1 MISPSHRPHSSS
13 PSPHRGEGRG
23 EGAASSD
30 ADSRIASS
38 NHPLTPTLSPEG
50 RGRFA
55 GIALAILSLVAPAA
69 AQERVLNVYN
79 WSDYIAEDTV
89 KKFTA
94 ETGIKVNY
102 DVYDSNEVLETK
114 LTAGRSGY
122 DIVVPTASP
131 FMARQIQ
138 AGLLRTL
145 DKAQLKNWGNL
156 DPEILQRLAQYDP
169 GNDHAVPWMWGT
181 VGIGYNVDKVKRIM
195 ADAPV
200 TSLKIV
206 FDPATVERFAGCGV
220 ELLDSPTD
228 VLPAA
233 LAFLGLAPDS
243 QAKEDLDRAAAQ
255 LMKVRPAVR
264 KFHSS
269 EYINDLAN
277 GNACL
282 VFGYSGDVFQAAAR
296 AREARRGVNVAYAIP
311 REGALLW
318 VDGMVLPKDARNLD
332 AAHRF
337 LDFLM
342 RPEIVAETTNRL
354 GYANANRASAPLI
367 EDEIRRDPA
376 VYPPPEVRARFY
388 TVSVPSRE
396 YDRLRTR
403 AWTRVKTGR

>member
-1 MISPSHRPHSSS
+1 MNSLDDPHAVSSA
-13 PSPHRGEGRG
+13 RV
-23 EGAASSD
+23 
-30 ADSRIASS
+30 SR
-38 NHPLTPTLSPEG
+38 
-50 RGRFA
+50 A
-55 GIALAILSLVAPAA
+55 GWLVALLLCCLPAALA
-69 AQERVLNVYN
+69 AQDRVLNVYN

-89 KKFTA
+89 KRFTA
-94 ETGIKVNY
+94 ETGIRVNY

-138 AGLLRTL
+138 AGLLRKL
-145 DKAQLKNWGNL
+145 DRAKLANWGNL
-156 DPEILQRLAQYDP
+156 DPEILARLAPYDP
-169 GNDHAVPWMWGT
+169 GNAYAVPWMWGT
-181 VGIGYNVDKVKRIM
+181 VGIGYNVERVKRIM

-200 TSLKIV
+200 DSLKIL
-206 FDPATVERFAGCGV
+206 FDPATVERFKACGV

-233 LAFLGLAPDS
+233 LAYLGRAPES
-243 QAKEDLDRAAAQ
+243 QSKEDLDTAVA
-255 LMKVRPAVR
+255 LLLKVRPTVR

-282 VFGYSGDVFQAAAR
+282 VLGYSGDVFQAAAR
-296 AREARRGVNVAYAIP
+296 AREAGRGVTVAYAIP

-318 VDGMVLPKDARNLD
+318 LDGMVLPKDARNLD

-342 RPEIVAETTNRL
+342 RPEIVVETTNRL
-354 GYANANRASAPLI
+354 GYANGNRASAALVDDAI
-367 EDEIRRDPA
+367 KRDPT
-376 VYPPPEVRARFY
+376 VYPPPAVRATLY
-388 TVSVPSRE
+388 TAVVPSRD

-403 AWTRVKTGR
+403 AWTRIKTGR

>member
-1 MISPSHRPHSSS
+1 VSQIRRRRLFAFIVLVALSFT
-13 PSPHRGEGRG
+13 
-23 EGAASSD
+23 GAA
-30 ADSRIASS
+30 
-38 NHPLTPTLSPEG
+38 
-50 RGRFA
+50 
-55 GIALAILSLVAPAA
+55 AA
-69 AQERVLNVYN
+69 AERVLNVYN

-138 AGLLRTL
+138 AGLLRPL
-145 DKAQLKNWGNL
+145 DKAKLKNWGNL
-156 DPEILQRLAQYDP
+156 DPEILGRLVRYDP
-169 GNDHAVPWMWGT
+169 GNQYAVPWMWGT
-181 VGIGYNVDKVKRIM
+181 VGIGYNIDQIKRVM
-195 ADAPV
+195 PDAPV
-200 TSLKIV
+200 DSLKLV
-206 FDPATVERFAGCGV
+206 FDPATVARFKDCGV

-233 LAFLGLAPDS
+233 LKFLGLDPDS
-243 QAKEDLDRAAAQ
+243 QAKADLDKATALLEQ
-255 LMKVRPAVR
+255 VRPSVR

-282 VFGYSGDVFQAAAR
+282 TFGYSGDIFQAAAR
-296 AREARRGVNVAYAIP
+296 AKEAGQGVKVAYAIP
-311 REGALLW
+311 REGALFW
-318 VDGMVLPKDARNLD
+318 VDGMVLPKDARD
-332 AAHRF
+332 IDEAHQF

-354 GYANANRASAPLI
+354 GYANGNKASLPLI
-367 EDEIRRDPA
+367 DDAIKRDPT
-376 VYPPPEVRARFY
+376 VYPPEAVRATFY

-403 AWTRVKTGR
+403 AWTRIKTGH

>member
-1 MISPSHRPHSSS
+1 VPRGALRRSPRPLY
-13 PSPHRGEGRG
+13 
-23 EGAASSD
+23 
-30 ADSRIASS
+30 
-38 NHPLTPTLSPEG
+38 PLTPTLSPGG
-50 RGRFA
+50 RGRWL
-55 GIALAILSLVAPAA
+55 ALAMSLLLSLSALAE
-69 AQERVLNVYN
+69 ERVLNVYN

-114 LTAGRSGY
+114 LTAGHSGY

-138 AGLLRTL
+138 AGLLRKL
-145 DKAQLKNWGNL
+145 DKAKLKNWGNL
-156 DPEILQRLAQYDP
+156 DPEILQRLARYDP
-169 GNDHAVPWMWGT
+169 GNDYAVPWMWGT
-181 VGIGYNVDKVKRIM
+181 VGIGYNVEMIKRIM

-200 TSLKIV
+200 TSLRML
-206 FDPATVERFAGCGV
+206 FDPAIVERFKSCGI

-228 VLPAA
+228 VLPAV
-233 LAFLGLAPDS
+233 LKFLGLDPDS
-243 QAKEDLDRAAAQ
+243 QAKADLDQAVAQ
-255 LMKVRPAVR
+255 LLKVRPAVR

-282 VFGYSGDVFQAAAR
+282 TFGYSGDIFQAAAR
-296 AREARRGVNVAYAIP
+296 AREAGQGVQVAYAIP
-311 REGALLW
+311 REGALFW
-318 VDGMVLPKDARNLD
+318 VDTMVLPKDARDLD
-332 AAHRF
+332 EAHLF

-354 GYANANRASAPLI
+354 GYANANRASAPFI
-367 EDEIRRDPA
+367 DAAIKRDPA
-376 VYPPPEVRARFY
+376 VYPPDDVRATFY
-388 TVSVPSRE
+388 TISVPSPA

-403 AWTRVKTGR
+403 AWTRIKTGY

>member
-1 MISPSHRPHSSS
+1 MSS
-13 PSPHRGEGRG
+13 PRDSKAS
-23 EGAASSD
+23 AAPR
-30 ADSRIASS
+30 AGWRWLLGLAVLC
-38 NHPLTPTLSPEG
+38 LT
-50 RGRFA
+50 A
-55 GIALAILSLVAPAA
+55 AAA
-69 AQERVLNVYN
+69 AQERVVNVYN
-79 WSDYIAEDTV
+79 WSDYIAEETV

-94 ETGIKVNY
+94 ETGIRVNY

-138 AGLLRTL
+138 AGLLRQL
-145 DKAQLKNWGNL
+145 DRAKLANWGNL
-156 DPEILQRLAQYDP
+156 DPEILARLAPYDP
-169 GNDHAVPWMWGT
+169 GNAYAVPWMWGT
-181 VGIGYNVDKVKRIM
+181 VGIGYNVDRVKRIM

-200 TSLKIV
+200 DSLK
-206 FDPATVERFAGCGV
+206 GV

-233 LAFLGLAPDS
+233 LAYLGRAPDS
-243 QAKEDLDRAAAQ
+243 QSKQDLDQAVE
-255 LMKVRPAVR
+255 LLLKVRPAVR

-282 VFGYSGDVFQAAAR
+282 VLGYSGDVFQAAAR
-296 AREARRGVNVAYAIP
+296 AREAGRGVTVAYAIP

-318 VDGMVLPKDARNLD
+318 LDGMVLPKDGRNLD
-332 AAHRF
+332 EAHRF

-342 RPEIVAETTNRL
+342 RPDIVVETTNRL
-354 GYANANRASAPLI
+354 GYANGNRASAALV
-367 EDEIRRDPA
+367 EDAIRRDPT
-376 VYPPPEVRARFY
+376 VYPPPAVRATLY
-388 TVSVPSRE
+388 TAAVPSRE

-403 AWTRVKTGR
+403 AWTRIKTGR

>member
-1 MISPSHRPHSSS
+1 MSHLR
-13 PSPHRGEGRG
+13 RC
-23 EGAASSD
+23 
-30 ADSRIASS
+30 
-38 NHPLTPTLSPEG
+38 
-50 RGRFA
+50 
-55 GIALAILSLVAPAA
+55 AA
-69 AQERVLNVYN
+69 ALLAVFLVSGRAAAEEHVLNVYN

-102 DVYDSNEVLETK
+102 DVYDSNEILEAK

-131 FMARQIQ
+131 FMARQIR
-138 AGLLRTL
+138 AGLLRKL
-145 DKAQLKNWGNL
+145 DKAKLENWGNL
-156 DPEILQRLAQYDP
+156 DPEILQRLARYDP
-169 GNDHAVPWMWGT
+169 GNAYAVPWMWGT
-181 VGIGYNVDKVKRIM
+181 VGIGYNVDMVKRIM

-200 TSLKIV
+200 GSLKIL
-206 FDPATVERFAGCGV
+206 FDPAIVARFASCGV

-233 LAFLGLAPDS
+233 LKYLGAAPDS
-243 QAKEDLDRAAAQ
+243 QAKDDLDRAVD
-255 LMKVRPAVR
+255 LLLKVRPSVR

-282 VFGYSGDVFQAAAR
+282 VFGYSGDIFQAAAR
-296 AREARRGVNVAYAIP
+296 AREAGHGVRVAYAIP
-311 REGALLW
+311 SEGALLW
-318 VDGMVLPKDARNLD
+318 IDGMVLPKDAPDVNE
-332 AAHRF
+332 AHQF

-354 GYANANRASAPLI
+354 GYANANRAAAPLI
-367 EDEIRRDPA
+367 ADAIRNDPG
-376 VYPPPEVRARFY
+376 VYPPPDVRARLY
-388 TVSVPSRE
+388 TISVPLPA

-403 AWTRVKTGR
+403 AWTRIKTGH

>member
-1 MISPSHRPHSSS
+1 MSYLPFRLRPAFAAAALLL
-13 PSPHRGEGRG
+13 
-23 EGAASSD
+23 AAS
-30 ADSRIASS
+30 
-38 NHPLTPTLSPEG
+38 
-50 RGRFA
+50 
-55 GIALAILSLVAPAA
+55 PAA
-69 AQERVLNVYN
+69 AAGERILNVYN

-122 DIVVPTASP
+122 DLVVPTASP

-138 AGLLRTL
+138 AGLLGPL
-145 DKAQLKNWGNL
+145 DKAKLKNWGNL
-156 DPEILQRLAQYDP
+156 DPEILKRLAQYDP
-169 GNDHAVPWMWGT
+169 GNAHAVPWMWGT
-181 VGIGYNVDKVKRIM
+181 VGIGYNVDKIKRIM

-200 TSLKIV
+200 GSLKIL
-206 FDPATVERFAGCGV
+206 FDPATVQRFKSCGV

-228 VLPAA
+228 VLPAM
-233 LAFLGLAPDS
+233 LKFLGLDPDS
-243 QAKEDLDRAAAQ
+243 QTKADLDRAVEQ
-255 LMKVRPAVR
+255 LLKVRPAVR

-282 VFGYSGDVFQAAAR
+282 AFGYSGDIFQAAAR
-296 AREARRGVNVAYAIP
+296 AREAGKGVTIAYAIP
-311 REGALLW
+311 SEGALFW

-332 AAHRF
+332 EAHQF

-342 RPEIVAETTNRL
+342 RPEVVAETTNRL
-354 GYANANRASAPLI
+354 GYANGNRASLALI
-367 EDEIRRDPA
+367 DDAIKRDPA
-376 VYPPPEVRARFY
+376 VYPPESVRATFY
-388 TVSVPSRE
+388 TIGVPSRD

-403 AWTRVKTGR
+403 AWTRIKTGH

>member
-1 MISPSHRPHSSS
+1 
-13 PSPHRGEGRG
+13 
-23 EGAASSD
+23 
-30 ADSRIASS
+30 
-38 NHPLTPTLSPEG
+38 L
-50 RGRFA
+50 
-55 GIALAILSLVAPAA
+55 LVALILGGPAGA
-69 AQERVLNVYN
+69 VERVLNVYN

-94 ETGIKVNY
+94 ATGIKVNY
-102 DVYDSNEVLETK
+102 DVYDSNEVLEAK
-114 LTAGRSGY
+114 LVAGNSGY

-138 AGLLRTL
+138 AGLLRKL
-145 DKAQLKNWGNL
+145 DKGGLKNRGNL
-156 DPEILQRLAQYDP
+156 DPEILRRLAQYDP
-169 GNDHAVPWMWGT
+169 GNAYAVPWMWGT
-181 VGIGYNVDKVKRIM
+181 AGIGYNVDMVERIM

-200 TSLKIV
+200 GSLKIL
-206 FDPATVERFAGCGV
+206 FDPATVERFAACGV

-228 VLPAA
+228 VLPAT

-243 QAKEDLDRAAAQ
+243 QAKEDLDRATA
-255 LMKVRPAVR
+255 LLLKVRPAVR

-282 VFGYSGDVFQAAAR
+282 AFGYSGDVFQAAAR
-296 AREARRGVNVAYAIP
+296 AREAGRGVKVAYAIP

-318 VDGMVLPKDARNLD
+318 IDGMVLPKDARNLA

-354 GYANANRASAPLI
+354 GYANANLVSAPLI
-367 EDEIRRDPA
+367 VDAIRRDPT
-376 VYPPPEVRARFY
+376 VYPPPEVRARLY
-388 TVSVPSRE
+388 TISVPSRA

-403 AWTRVKTGR
+403 AWTRVKTGH